1 MSEKEEN
8 HQGTSNDEKKKA
20 DGDDEVTLGEV
31 LRQQKELDD
40 EYEQEYLE
48 VLGGSDDKM
57 CTYSQV
63 IQSISIIL
71 RIFEFIFFNLMNMF
85 DIQWPVAIF
94 VLMKLMF

>member
-1 MSEKEEN
+1 MSDQEHIDEGGSSSNGEKTKNNGE
-8 HQGTSNDEKKKA
+8 
-20 DGDDEVTLGEV
+20 DEVTLGEV

-63 IQSISIIL
+63 K
-71 RIFEFIFFNLMNMF
+71 FKNKF
-85 DIQWPVAIF
+85 
-94 VLMKLMF
+94 

>member
-1 MSEKEEN
+1 MSEKETNQE
-8 HQGTSNDEKKKA
+8 GTSNSEEKKNS
-20 DGDDEVTLGEV
+20 GEDEVTLGEV

-63 IQSISIIL
+63 KNISEFFHL
-71 RIFEFIFFNLMNMF
+71 RLSTCNMCMC
-85 DIQWPVAIF
+85 VAYVGVIRHLF
-94 VLMKLMF
+94 